1 MSGVA
6 IYRSIYT
13 EDQFDQHF
21 SRSKEEEREGESFQQ
36 KARRSC
42 ACSGNAWKRFLK
54 ERLPFLTWLPRYKF
68 KQWLIGDIIAGV
80 TVGIIHIPQGMAFA
94 LLTSVAPIYGLYT
107 SFFPVMLYMLFGT
120 GRHVSTGTFA
130 GISLMTGSVV
140 ERLVP
145 RQMGLNI
152 TNLED
157 PELEKQRISIAS
169 AVTFL
174 SGLMMICMFV
184 LRLGFFSTYLSDPI
198 VKAFTSGTAFHVTI
212 SQLNTMLGLR
222 LPRFTGPFTIFKTL
236 ASILGAL
243 SMTNIVELIIS
254 LICLSVLIPTKEI
267 NSRFRQK
274 FRTPIPIEIIMV
286 IVATA
291 ITFATSLDECCNV
304 QIVGHIPAGFPNP
317 QLPALGS
324 IPNIVGDTMAITFVG
339 YAVSVSL
346 AMIYADKHRYK
357 IDPNQELLAHG
368 ISNTISSLFTCFPSS
383 ASLATSNILESA
395 GSYTQLAGFFTCLV
409 VLVVLLLIGPLF
421 YFLPK
426 AVLACINVTS
436 LRQMFLQFQDLPEL
450 WRASKMDFMVWVV
463 TWLAVIT
470 LNADLGLAVGVVFS
484 MMTVIC
490 RTQRAGCSV
499 LGRASNT
506 EIYRPVE
513 KNSLCHEI
521 PGLKILAYNAPIYYG
536 NKNFFRDAMTKLVG
550 LTQEKIKKREK
561 SKKTLESVNKMAITT
576 IENGLVCPTYSPDK
590 DTSPAGNQDE
600 KIQSIVIDCSSV
612 IFIDT
617 AGAKLFVQMCVE
629 CQKADMWVYLAEC
642 NKDVLKILTY
652 SGLFNHL
659 RPEQIFVTVHDAVVY
674 VEQMKEASSQ
684 KSTTIWV

>member
-1 MSGVA
+1 
-6 IYRSIYT
+6 
-13 EDQFDQHF
+13 
-21 SRSKEEEREGESFQQ
+21 
-36 KARRSC
+36 
-42 ACSGNAWKRFLK
+42 
-54 ERLPFLTWLPRYKF
+54 
-68 KQWLIGDIIAGV
+68 
-80 TVGIIHIPQGMAFA
+80 MAFA

-107 SFFPVMLYMLFGT
+107 SFFPVVLYMLFGT

-130 GISLMTGSVV
+130 GISLMTGSIV

-145 RQMGLNI
+145 QQMGRNI
-152 TNLED
+152 TSLGD
-157 PELEKQRISIAS
+157 PELEKQRISVAS
-169 AVTFL
+169 AVAFL

-184 LRLGFFSTYLSDPI
+184 LQLGFLSTYLSDPI

-236 ASILGAL
+236 ASIIGAL

-254 LICLSVLIPTKEI
+254 LVCLSVLIPMKEI
-267 NSRFRQK
+267 SSRFRQK
-274 FRTPIPIEIIMV
+274 LRTPIPIEMIMI

-291 ITFATSLDECCNV
+291 ITFMTSLDECYNV
-304 QIVGHIPAGFPNP
+304 QVVGNIPTGFPKL
-317 QLPALGS
+317 QLPALWS
-324 IPNIVGDTMAITFVG
+324 IPSIIGDTIAITFVG

-368 ISNTISSLFTCFPSS
+368 ISNTIASLFTCFPSS

-436 LRQMFLQFQDLPEL
+436 LRQMFLQFKDLPEL
-450 WRASKMDFMVWVV
+450 WRVSKMDFMVWVV
-463 TWLAVIT
+463 TWLAVIM

-484 MMTVIC
+484 MVTVIC

-506 EIYRPVE
+506 EIYKPVE
-513 KNSLCHEI
+513 GSLCHEI

-536 NKNFFRDAMTKLVG
+536 NKNFFQDTMAKLIG
-550 LTQEKIKKREK
+550 LSPDQVKKREK
-561 SKKTLESVNKMAITT
+561 KKKVLQSISKMAVAT
-576 IENGLVCPTYSPDK
+576 IDNGVAESHCAADKNSSP
-590 DTSPAGNQDE
+590 SANQPE
-600 KIQSIVIDCSSV
+600 KIKSVVIDCSSV
-612 IFIDT
+612 LFVDT
-617 AGAKLFVQMCVE
+617 AGARLFVQMCVE
-629 CQKADMWVYLAEC
+629 CQEADMWVYLAEC
-642 NKDVLKILTY
+642 NKDVLKILTC
-652 SGLFNHL
+652 SGLLNHL
-659 RPEQIFVTVHDAVVY
+659 RPEQIFVTVHDAVVHI
-674 VEQMKEASSQ
+674 EQMKEASSK

>member
-6 IYRSIYT
+6 IHRSLYT
-13 EDQFDQHF
+13 EEQFARRF
-21 SRSKEEEREGESFQQ
+21 GGSEEEEEKEEKSSQGLWQQ
-36 KARRSC
+36 VAGKRC
-42 ACSGNAWKRFLK
+42 PCPGKRFWTK
-54 ERLPFLTWLPRYKF
+54 RLPFLTWLPRYKL
-68 KQWLIGDIIAGV
+68 KRWLIGDIVAGL
-80 TVGIIHIPQGMAFA
+80 TVGIVHIPQGMSFA

-107 SFFPVMLYMLFGT
+107 SFFPVVLYMLFGT

-145 RQMGLNI
+145 HQVGWNA
-152 TNLED
+152 TNQED
-157 PELEKQRISIAS
+157 PELEKQRISVAS

-184 LRLGFFSTYLSDPI
+184 LQLGFLSTYLSDPI

-222 LPRFTGPFTIFKTL
+222 LPRFTGPFTLFKTL
-236 ASILGAL
+236 ASLLGAL

-254 LICLSVLIPTKEI
+254 LVCLSVLIPMKEI

-274 FRTPIPIEIIMV
+274 FRTPIPIEIIML

-291 ITFATSLDECCNV
+291 VTFATSLDKCCNV
-304 QIVGHIPAGFPNP
+304 QIVGHIPAGFPSP

-324 IPNIVGDTMAITFVG
+324 IPSLIGDTVAITFVG

-346 AMIYADKHRYK
+346 AMIYADKHRYT

-383 ASLATSNILESA
+383 ASLATSSILESA
-395 GSYTQLAGFFTCLV
+395 GGHTQLAGLFTCLV

-426 AVLACINVTS
+426 AVLACINITS
-436 LRQMFLQFQDLPEL
+436 LRQMFLQFQELPEL
-450 WRASKMDFMVWVV
+450 WRVSRMDFVVWVV

-484 MMTVIC
+484 MMTVIY
-490 RTQRAGCSV
+490 RTQRADCSM

-506 EIYRPVE
+506 EIYRPVGE
-513 KNSLCHEI
+513 NSRCHEI
-521 PGLKILAYNAPIYYG
+521 AGVKILAYNAPIYYG
-536 NKNFFRDAMTKLVG
+536 NKNFFRDAMNKIIG
-550 LTQEKIKKREK
+550 LTREK
-561 SKKTLESVNKMAITT
+561 VKARAKAINKMTIAT
-576 IENGLVCPTYSPDK
+576 IENGLPRSACSSDK
-590 DTSPAGNQDE
+590 DTSPAESQQE
-600 KIQSIVIDCSSV
+600 RIQSVVIDCSSI

-617 AGAKLFVQMCVE
+617 AGARLFVQMCVE
-629 CQKADMWVYLAEC
+629 CQKADLWVYLAEC
-642 NKDVLKILTY
+642 NKEVLKVLTCT
-652 SGLFNHL
+652 GLLDHL
-659 RPEQIFVTVHDAVVY
+659 RPEQIYVTVHDAVVY
-674 VEQMKEASSQ
+674 LEQVKEASTQ

>member
-13 EDQFDQHF
+13 EDRFAQHF
-21 SRSKEEEREGESFQQ
+21 NGPKDEENVTESFQQ
-36 KARRSC
+36 TERRSY
-42 ACSGNAWKRFLK
+42 ACSGNAGKQFWRR
-54 ERLPFLTWLPRYKF
+54 RLPFLTWLPRYKI
-68 KQWLIGDIIAGV
+68 KQWLIGDIIAGL
-80 TVGIIHIPQGMAFA
+80 TVGIIHIPQGMSFA

-107 SFFPVMLYMLFGT
+107 SFFPVVLYMLFGT

-145 RQMGLNI
+145 HQSGWNI
-152 TNLED
+152 TTQED
-157 PELEKQRISIAS
+157 PELEKQRISVAS

-184 LRLGFFSTYLSDPI
+184 LQLGFLSTYLSDPI

-222 LPRFTGPFTIFKTL
+222 LPRFTGPFTLFKTL
-236 ASILGAL
+236 ASLLGAL
-243 SMTNIVELIIS
+243 AMTNTVELIIS
-254 LICLSVLIPTKEI
+254 LICLSVLIPMKEI
-267 NSRFRQK
+267 NSRFQQK
-274 FRTPIPIEIIMV
+274 LRTPIPIEIIML

-291 ITFATSLDECCNV
+291 VTFATSLDERCNV
-304 QIVGHIPAGFPNP
+304 QIVGHIPAGFPSP

-324 IPNIVGDTMAITFVG
+324 IPNLVGDTVAITFVG

-368 ISNTISSLFTCFPSS
+368 ISNTVASFFTCFPSS

-395 GSYTQLAGFFTCLV
+395 GSHTQLAGFFTCLV
-409 VLVVLLLIGPLF
+409 VLAVLLLIGPLF

-426 AVLACINVTS
+426 AVLACINITS
-436 LRQMFLQFQDLPEL
+436 LRQMFLQFQDLPQL
-450 WRASKMDFMVWVV
+450 WRVSRMDFMVWVV

-484 MMTVIC
+484 MMTVIY
-490 RTQRAGCSV
+490 RTQRADCSV

-506 EIYRPVE
+506 EIYRPME
-513 KNSLCHEI
+513 ENSMCHEI

-536 NKNFFRDAMTKLVG
+536 NKSFFRDTMTRLIG
-550 LTQEKIKKREK
+550 LTQEKIKARAKT
-561 SKKTLESVNKMAITT
+561 KKELKKINKMTVAT
-576 IENGLVCPTYSPDK
+576 IDKGLPRTACSSDK
-590 DTSPAGNQDE
+590 DTSPAGDRQE
-600 KIQSIVIDCSSV
+600 RIQSVIIDCSSI
-612 IFIDT
+612 IFVDT
-617 AGAKLFVQMCVE
+617 AGARLFVQMCVE
-629 CQKADMWVYLAEC
+629 CQKADLWVYLAEC
-642 NKDVLKILTY
+642 NRSFITEKHNNLGMKA
-652 SGLFNHL
+652 SCGLSVHL
-659 RPEQIFVTVHDAVVY
+659 PI
-674 VEQMKEASSQ
+674 KP
-684 KSTTIWV
+684 ST